1 MPPAESGVEA
11 GLCKSVL
18 LVQILALAVLA
29 GCGPSTRELDERAW
43 SHAQSLWKRGEHA
56 AAFLA
61 WQRLRPGSA
70 QATEAHRRLQEADRH
85 YSKAVA
91 LFRADQP
98 GVRELMVTAMA
109 LAPMN
114 PAYYLPLA
122 RACRDRGMDV
132 RAADLYRK
140 YLAQRPSPGDAT
152 TVRGELEALPPD
164 SSPFPPAF
172 EERPGEAAAPPEET
186 SPPSSWWLALA
197 GLPGGLLLWRW
208 RARPRRRLLRDLV
221 LDRPELHQTVAYQIG
236 CLRHEFLKHRVGAVA
251 EVLRD
256 LQAGRA
262 TPEQRRFMEERLG
275 QGEPL
280 LVAWR
285 THLASL
291 QRSLGARTPLERSDP
306 LFRDAG
312 RALEVLAAAAKP
324 GLLLKPHR
332 LAIAQ
337 ASLVRLDRE
346 LVNLVGELASCRV
359 DEAFLREVVDSTRA
373 EWASGRVAIDHLH
386 IEPVLEPVEL
396 DVYRTDLGIVLKNV
410 VRNAIQALDR
420 SPPPRRLA
428 VDMRVD
434 LEPTGEEVVRLRVQ
448 DSSEEPVTQNTG
460 AHTVEHGL
468 GIVAVAL
475 QRYDGSLE
483 ISHGDPGYAK
493 AVVIRLFRSQRNERG
508 EAA

>member
-1 MPPAESGVEA
+1 
-11 GLCKSVL
+11 
-18 LVQILALAVLA
+18 
-29 GCGPSTRELDERAW
+29 
-43 SHAQSLWKRGEHA
+43 
-56 AAFLA
+56 
-61 WQRLRPGSA
+61 LRPGSA

-98 GVRELMVTAMA
+98 GVRDVMVTAMA

-122 RACRDRGMDV
+122 RACRDRGMDL

-140 YLAQRPSPGDAT
+140 YLVQKPPPEDAT
-152 TVRGELEALPPD
+152 MVRRELESLPAD
-164 SSPFPPAF
+164 SSPFPLAFDERSGETVAPA
-172 EERPGEAAAPPEET
+172 EEAPPL
-186 SPPSSWWLALA
+186 SAWWVALA

-208 RARPRRRLLRDLV
+208 RARPRRRQLRDLV

-251 EVLRD
+251 EVLRG

-262 TPEQRRFMEERLG
+262 TAEQRRFMEERLG

-285 THLASL
+285 THLTSL
-291 QRSLGARTPLERSDP
+291 QRSLGARMPLESSDP
-306 LFRDAG
+306 LFREAR
-312 RALEVLAAAAKP
+312 RALEVLAAVAKP
-324 GLLLKPHR
+324 GLQAKPHR
-332 LAIAQ
+332 LADAQ
-337 ASLVRLDRE
+337 ATLARLDRDLVD
-346 LVNLVGELASCRV
+346 LVNALASCRV

-386 IEPVLEPVEL
+386 IEPAPEPVEL

-428 VDMRVD
+428 IDMRVD

-448 DSSEEPVTQNTG
+448 DSSEESFAQSTG
-460 AHTVEHGL
+460 THTVEHGL

-483 ISHGDPGYAK
+483 VSRGDPGYAK
-493 AVVIRLFRSQRNERG
+493 AVVIRLFRSQRNHKG
-508 EAA
+508 AAA